1 LTYAVPPSA
10 TPSPGL
16 SGNAPGSEGLT
27 NEALLVPLQVS
38 RRTTAVSPEPAT
50 RVTIRQVAQLAGV
63 SIATVSRVLNG
74 RADVSAETR
83 LAVQRVARAT
93 GYRPRRARPW
103 PRSGPAGQVDKQWT
117 GVVGVTMPYSAPA
130 YFANILAGA
139 VEASYEQDLRALV
152 CPTGHEH
159 DREVSLL
166 EQLVHEQ
173 TDGALLVLPE
183 ESAAELRAL
192 KEQGFRFVVIDP
204 MHDLDADIPVVS
216 ATNAAGA
223 HQATEHL
230 LALGHR
236 RIGVIT
242 GPPGG
247 VATTARLQGHHAAL
261 AAARVMPDHE
271 LEVVGDFLVPG
282 GAAAA
287 ERLLGLDEPPT
298 AIFAFN
304 DSMAVG
310 ALSVCRER
318 GFGVPEELS
327 VVGFDDTVEAE
338 IAFPALTTVRQP
350 LKELGRMAVNLLSRI
365 LADQWFEPL
374 HVELATRL
382 VVRASTAPPAR

>member
-1 LTYAVPPSA
+1 
-10 TPSPGL
+10 
-16 SGNAPGSEGLT
+16 
-27 NEALLVPLQVS
+27 
-38 RRTTAVSPEPAT
+38 
-50 RVTIRQVAQLAGV
+50 VTIRQVAQLAGV

-74 RADVSAETR
+74 RADVSTETR
-83 LAVQRVARAT
+83 LAVQRVARAS
-93 GYRPRRARPW
+93 GYGPRRARSR
-103 PRSGPAGQVDKQWT
+103 PRSGTARQADKHWT

-139 VEASYEQDLRALV
+139 VEALYERDLRALV

-159 DREVSLL
+159 DWEVSLL

-183 ESAAELRAL
+183 ESAQELRAL

-204 MHDLDADIPVVS
+204 LHDVDADIPVVS
-216 ATNAAGA
+216 AANAAGA
-223 HQATEHL
+223 HQAAEHL

-236 RIGVIT
+236 RVGVIT

-247 VATTARLQGHHAAL
+247 AATKARLRGHHAAL
-261 AAARVMPDHE
+261 AAAGLMPAPE
-271 LEVVGDFLVPG
+271 LEVVGDFLVSG
-282 GAAAA
+282 GVAGA
-287 ERLLGLDEPPT
+287 ERLLALDEPPT

-310 ALSVCRER
+310 ALHVCRER
-318 GFGVPEELS
+318 RLGVPEELS

-338 IAFPALTTVRQP
+338 VAFPALTTVRQP
-350 LKELGRMAVNLLSRI
+350 LKELGRMAVNLLSRL

-382 VVRASTAPPAR
+382 VVRGSTAPASS